1 MAHTGDKEDP
11 MADRGHKAERTQQ
24 SESKHP
30 ITQIATRSLFENQDV
45 RVWEMDVAPGDTF
58 GLHHHSNDY
67 VLYITGGAALRV
79 DDKDFGPYDF
89 IGRERAVF
97 YIKAGGTES
106 FRNVGTTPF
115 REALIEIKR
124 PPRRD
129 QDRAGFTCCE
139 ALVGATAQP
148 GSVCVLEND
157 RMRIVETT
165 LAPSQSL
172 GMQRCERDA
181 AVFVVQ
187 PSKVKVVE
195 RGTGAEQPK
204 EETRNAKDVCWMPGG
219 IERELINVG
228 PSVYRQ
234 ISVEVK

>member
-1 MAHTGDKEDP
+1 MANSDEH
-11 MADRGHKAERTQQ
+11 AQQ
-24 SESKHP
+24 SERRHP
-30 ITQIATRSLFENQDV
+30 ITQIATRSLFENEDV

-67 VLYITGGAALRV
+67 VLYITGGAHLRV

-89 IGRERAVF
+89 IGRERSVF

-106 FRNVGTTPF
+106 FKNVGTTPF

-124 PPRRD
+124 PPRPD

-139 ALVGATAQP
+139 ALVGSAVQT
-148 GSVCVLEND
+148 GSICVLEND

-165 LAPSQSL
+165 LAPGQGL
-172 GMQRCERDA
+172 GMQASGRNA

-187 PSKVKVVE
+187 SSTVKVVE
-195 RGTGAEQPK
+195 RAAGGDQAKEQ
-204 EETRNAKDVCWMPGG
+204 TRNAKDVCWVPGG
-219 IERELINVG
+219 VERDLVNVG
-228 PSVYRQ
+228 PSIYRQ